1 MENLGKIVLAKEIVE
16 AIVGKI
22 KDTLKN
28 NTQLLPCQFKDK
40 DVNNA
45 EFKIDVDAKIH
56 LEIAGVSCDFEIHYP
71 EIPNPVP
78 QK

>member
-1 MENLGKIVLAKEIVE
+1 MENLGKISLAKAVEE

-22 KDTLKN
+22 KDTIKN
-28 NTQLLPCQFKDK
+28 NINTFPCQFKDK

-71 EIPNPVP
+71 ELP